1 MRIVELTNVQFDEYA
16 KYNPLT
22 NYCQT
27 SKYAL
32 LMTNYGYTYDY
43 IGYIDDSN
51 TIKAAALIL
60 KKRLQGKNKYG
71 YSPKGFLIN
80 YYDKELVKNFLLDLR
95 KYYKRENIVFIKF
108 NPEIIIGETDKTKD
122 YSISY
127 NGNVN
132 IIDELKSQNTKRR
145 LEAKEFEL
153 LEPKMSAY
161 INLKNYSVNNIDR
174 TFRKKIRKSSRKGL
188 SIQIGTPRDIDILFN
203 MIKKKSKKSINYYRD
218 FYNTFS
224 KDNSVDL
231 LLLQVDLREYQQETY
246 NIYTKEKDNNER
258 INQIFFQN
266 QSKNYQ
272 QKVNSDKRLEA
283 YKSECSIAAELA
295 KKQDKDI
302 IAAALIVKH
311 YNRITVIV
319 SGYKDEYKKLYPNTY
334 MYHAIF
340 ERYKEY
346 FDFCDLNG
354 VTGDFSQKSEY
365 VGLNQSKLKFNPKV
379 YEFIGEFDL
388 ICNDHTFN
396 KLIKTSF
403 IEDELIK

>member
-80 YYDKELVKNFLLDLR
+80 YYDKELVKSFLLDLR
-95 KYYKRENIVFIKF
+95 KYYRREDLVFIKF

-127 NGNVN
+127 NGKVN
-132 IIDELKSQNTKRR
+132 IIDELKGQNTKRR

-203 MIKKKSKKSINYYRD
+203 MIKKKSKRSINYYRD

-283 YKSECSIAAELA
+283 YKNECSIAAELA
-295 KKQDKDI
+295 KKQEKDI
-302 IAAALIVKH
+302 IAAALVVKH

-354 VTGDFSQKSEY
+354 VTGDFTMKSEY

-388 ICNDHTFN
+388 ICNEHTFN

>member
-95 KYYKRENIVFIKF
+95 KYYKRENLVFIKF